1 MATKTRLTGALVA
14 LLLLIPAAA
23 SAQKAARER
32 SEIDEK
38 YQWNLAAT
46 YPTNEAW
53 EADLERMRETVT
65 ELKGLR
71 ERLGDLDSGEKILEL
86 HRTTEQAAL
95 VYEKLLVYAYLKADE
110 DTRISRYQGYTQ
122 QIRSLGVEYSSA
134 LAWVEPA
141 LIAIPQETM
150 LGWMD
155 STEGLGLYRQHYD
168 NLWRQ
173 QEYVLSEKE
182 ERILSLAGDVTG
194 TAGSVYS
201 QMMSADLSFG
211 TFEDENGEEV
221 EMTQARYI
229 TYMRNPDRDVREA
242 AYGVYYDGYENY
254 LNAATETYAGAVKA
268 ATFYTRARGYE
279 SNLNRMLDAD
289 NVEPAVFE
297 NLIAGISDNME
308 PIRRYNEIR
317 MRAMEIDTL
326 QHWDSYVSLFP
337 SLDQEVPYEEGMA
350 MVVAGLAPLGSE
362 YTDKVAKGFQ
372 SRWVDVYENAGK
384 QSGAYSWG
392 GYSVPTPYILMNY
405 ESKLDDVFTLAHEMG
420 HSMHTVYSKTQPQ
433 VYADYTIFVAE
444 VASTLNEALLMDHLL
459 KTTTDRDRRIFLL
472 NQYIDGI
479 RGTVYTQVMFSEFE
493 QQAHAAAEAGEA
505 LTVES
510 LNAIY
515 GELLDKY
522 AGDRVHYTDRAS
534 MGWCR
539 IGHFYRPF
547 YVYKYATSYAA
558 ATAIARKILDGDEG
572 AREAY
577 LNFLSSGS
585 SEYPLDLLK
594 AAGVDLTSPE
604 PIQATCD
611 LLAELVA
618 ELEALMQQT

>member
-1 MATKTRLTGALVA
+1 
-14 LLLLIPAAA
+14 
-23 SAQKAARER
+23 
-32 SEIDEK
+32 
-38 YQWNLAAT
+38 
-46 YPTNEAW
+46 
-53 EADLERMRETVT
+53 
-65 ELKGLR
+65 
-71 ERLGDLDSGEKILEL
+71 
-86 HRTTEQAAL
+86 
-95 VYEKLLVYAYLKADE
+95 
-110 DTRISRYQGYTQ
+110 
-122 QIRSLGVEYSSA
+122 
-134 LAWVEPA
+134 
-141 LIAIPQETM
+141 
-150 LGWMD
+150 
-155 STEGLGLYRQHYD
+155 
-168 NLWRQ
+168 
-173 QEYVLSEKE
+173 
-182 ERILSLAGDVTG
+182 
-194 TAGSVYS
+194 
-201 QMMSADLSFG
+201 
-211 TFEDENGEEV
+211 
-221 EMTQARYI
+221 
-229 TYMRNPDRDVREA
+229 
-242 AYGVYYDGYENY
+242 
-254 LNAATETYAGAVKA
+254 
-268 ATFYTRARGYE
+268 
-279 SNLNRMLDAD
+279 
-289 NVEPAVFE
+289 
-297 NLIAGISDNME
+297 
-308 PIRRYNEIR
+308 
-317 MRAMEIDTL
+317 MEIDTL